1 MSNIDTFACQE
12 TIFCFTKIFILAT
25 KVCIKKIR
33 KWSVFILAVMHALTA
48 GCPVRSCPGRLLD
61 QHLWIIKSAAL
72 TMSMGPLCGVLGV
85 VCVKIKAPP
94 SPPWSLGPM
103 LPWCMSRGW
112 VSNNIFLSL
121 DAAHTAHAFKELTQ
135 SQSPLLWS
143 QVVFQNEQNYWPQ
156 ALNRE
161 QMWES
166 SWRLEEESE
175 IM

>member
-1 MSNIDTFACQE
+1 MRDQHSNARRKAHLFVHLGGTKNSYISANPFSMPNIDTFACQE

-121 DAAHTAHAFKELTQ
+121 DAAHAFK
-135 SQSPLLWS
+135 
-143 QVVFQNEQNYWPQ
+143 
-156 ALNRE
+156 
-161 QMWES
+161 
-166 SWRLEEESE
+166 
-175 IM
+175 